1 MNNNE
6 YLFAKSIVNLD
17 ENINRTME
25 YIKEN
30 FNVSSTY
37 DEENNKMNLWV
48 ENVNEGLQLI
58 AAKQYI
64 EDTLGDYLVTDLNT
78 DNSVLV

>member
-78 DNSVLV
+78 DD

>member
-78 DNSVLV
+78 DN

>member
-1 MNNNE
+1 
-6 YLFAKSIVNLD
+6 
-17 ENINRTME
+17 ME

-78 DNSVLV
+78 DD

>member
-78 DNSVLV
+78 ND